1 MSRVVDKFGLGK
13 ALTFDL
19 AQVWN
24 VQEVQPVLHVDVLIA
39 THVISHDHLV
49 LPLRDVFLQLNL
61 GLLVAIVY
69 FLDTWFRV
77 ADALE
82 SARSVVE
89 EESVIDKSGLI

>member
-1 MSRVVDKFGLGK
+1 MRWVVDKFGLGK
-13 ALTFDL
+13 ALTFNL

-39 THVISHDHLV
+39 AHIVSHNHLV

-61 GLLVAIVY
+61 GLLVAIIY
-69 FLDTWFRV
+69 FLDTWFCV
-77 ADALE
+77 ADALV
-82 SARSVVE
+82 STCSVVE